1 MTATTETQEY
11 EGNALAALGDAL
23 EAASGT
29 IGSVRTSVTGSVR
42 SAAGKV
48 GSVVSAG
55 AYHGA
60 YGASYGIVFTA
71 VFLKEFLPV
80 GSTVRRGLEEG
91 AEAAFDAVA
100 ARRDHLAIEDAVEV
114 EAKPKPRR
122 ATKRRVP
129 AVDAVINE
137 TAEDTSGAE

>member
-11 EGNALAALGDAL
+11 VGNALAALGDAL

-100 ARRDHLAIEDAVEV
+100 ARPDHLAIEDAVVV
-114 EAKPKPRR
+114 EEKPKPGR
-122 ATKRRVP
+122 ATKRRVHDF
-129 AVDAVINE
+129 DAVINE
-137 TAEDTSGAE
+137 TSEDTSGAE